1 MKGTVD
7 RIEGQI
13 VVCEMEQRRMIE
25 IPLEA
30 FDTRPAE
37 GDVITWEAGRASVLD
52 EETAVRKEKVQSLF
66 DRLKKKS

>member
-1 MKGTVD
+1 MKGTID

-30 FDTRPAE
+30 FDTRPVE
-37 GDVITWEAGRASVLD
+37 GDVITWEAGRASVLE
-52 EETAVRKEKVQSLF
+52 EETASRKEKVQSLF